1 MITRVIYDTKGL
13 IISQT
18 QGSDLPVLTG
28 VPYLDIEI
36 PEGKYMVR
44 IDTSVTPNVPVYG
57 DIPKSDI
64 QILKEKINVLETEN
78 ISLKSK
84 LESIETDDLE
94 MSTVVLDLLYLSDKG
109 AIV

>member
-1 MITRVIYDTKGL
+1 MITRIFYDTTGI

-28 VPYLDIEI
+28 IPYLEVEI
-36 PEGKYMVR
+36 PEGKYIIR

-64 QILKEKINVLETEN
+64 QILKEKVNALEIEN
-78 ISLKSK
+78 TSLKTK
-84 LESIETDDLE
+84 IEIIETDDLE